1 MSDNDDYSL
10 SNDNDSDSET
20 MSFKQPIKFSKKVT
34 GGLTIS
40 DYDDDNEENEENE
53 EENDDN
59 HDNVEENVATEI
71 NDDFLDDDADD
82 ADDDADDADDVD
94 DDADD
99 ADDVDND
106 DDDDDNDV
114 DDDDADEDA
123 DDIINNYSHEGGN
136 KSKKGASKE
145 PKQNNITLDVQQDDV
160 YMDED
165 EEINENY
172 LQKFDK
178 EITKNYIINFHPECL
193 NHNYDEIKCLTNVTR
208 DEQNIIIDPLHKT
221 LPFLTKYEQARI
233 LGQRAKQIECGAKPL
248 VKVPEN
254 IIDSYII
261 AKLELEQKKIPFIIR
276 RPIPNGSSEYW
287 NLKDLEMIAF

>member
-1 MSDNDDYSL
+1 MSDIDEYSL

-20 MSFKQPIKFSKKVT
+20 LSFKQPTKFSKNAK

-40 DYDDDNEENEENE
+40 DYDEDNEDNEEELDEDNEENEE
-53 EENDDN
+53 EENDDIQ
-59 HDNVEENVATEI
+59 DNVEENIAND
-71 NDDFLDDDADD
+71 NDDELLDDDNDD
-82 ADDDADDADDVD
+82 EYDDDVD
-94 DDADD
+94 DDEDE
-99 ADDVDND
+99 DVS
-106 DDDDDNDV
+106 
-114 DDDDADEDA
+114 DEDA
-123 DDIINNYSHEGGN
+123 DDIINNYNQEGGN
-136 KSKKGASKE
+136 KGKKVTSKE
-145 PKQNNITLDVQQDDV
+145 TKQNNITLDVQQDDM

-178 EITKNYIINFHPECL
+178 ELTKNYITDFHPECL
-193 NHNYDEIKCLTNVTR
+193 NHNYDEIKSLTNVTR